1 MESLT
6 FVRRLLLP
14 ITVLLFAGGCSF
26 RANSEA
32 AETASTT
39 FHQQLSVEQYE
50 VIYDGAT
57 SAFKTAISRETFSAL
72 CKRIRRK
79 MGACQ
84 TAELTSS
91 GFQTVPQGSFINLT
105 YKRQCDNGTLTEQ
118 FVWQMISGKALLNS
132 FHADNPL
139 LVTD

>member
-1 MESLT
+1 MH
-6 FVRRLLLP
+6 RLLFP
-14 ITVLLFAGGCSF
+14 ITLLLVTGGCSF

-39 FHQQLSVEQYE
+39 FHQQMSAEQYE
-50 VIYDGAT
+50 AIYDGAT
-57 SAFKTAISRETFSAL
+57 SAFKAAIGRETFSGL

-79 MGACQ
+79 MGTCQ
-84 TAELTSS
+84 AASLTSS

-105 YKRQCDNGTLTEQ
+105 YKRQCDNGTLAEQ
-118 FVWQMISGKALLNS
+118 FVWQMISGKAVLNA